1 MTPEELRER
10 VLELI
15 KDRPVKV
22 WLVKQVGHRL
32 DFLWSAG
39 SAQLEPEQTIAEGG
53 RYYLIGQKVSD
64 EIKPQ
69 LVSLFDEFL
78 NGDYVQ
84 NEPDDDRRLR
94 LITLE

>member
-1 MTPEELRER
+1 MTPEELRDR

-15 KDRPVKV
+15 EGRPVKL

-39 SAQLEPEQTIAEGG
+39 SAQLEPEQTLAEGR
-53 RYYLIGQKVSD
+53 RYYLIGQKVPED
-64 EIKPQ
+64 LKPQ
-69 LVSLFDEFL
+69 LLQVFDDFL
-78 NGDYVQ
+78 NGDYVR